1 MYKVLDLYF
10 VYIMYLALDL
20 FKTSLCYVLFS
31 SFIYSDCMYAH
42 LDNQQIKVFK
52 RKHGHI
58 GVFLNP
64 LHKRR
69 DTFI

>member
-1 MYKVLDLYF
+1 
-10 VYIMYLALDL
+10 
-20 FKTSLCYVLFS
+20 
-31 SFIYSDCMYAH
+31 MYAH

-69 DTFI
+69 DVIPLYKGNEVKEKENRNY